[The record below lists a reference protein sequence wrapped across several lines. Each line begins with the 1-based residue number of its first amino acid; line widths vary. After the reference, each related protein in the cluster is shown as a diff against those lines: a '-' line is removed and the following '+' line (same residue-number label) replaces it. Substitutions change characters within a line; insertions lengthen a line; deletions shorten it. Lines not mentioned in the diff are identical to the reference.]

1 MNQKI
6 YIMRQRLNQ
15 QTVDRNIL
23 GLKYPFHEVLVN
35 DKPLLSRIVNGKR
48 DTKKENREFSW
59 GYHGVYPT
67 NLAVSILCDF
77 FDIDDYSKL
86 FSEDG
91 YCFATNQFYDK
102 FIVPNKEASWKIT
115 EEELTKYMIGISE
128 EIDRMNNE
136 K

>member
-1 MNQKI
+1 MPQTLKI
-6 YIMRQRLNQ
+6 LAQ
-15 QTVDRNIL
+15 QAMDL
-23 GLKYPFHEVLVN
+23 VLRSYRVQ
-35 DKPLLSRIVNGKR
+35 
-48 DTKKENREFSW
+48 T
-59 GYHGVYPT
+59 
-67 NLAVSILCDF
+67 DF